1 VGGRSLRRVLITTL
15 GALLALAAMALIP
28 ADWGLPGASP
38 ANAQS
43 EPEPG
48 ISIEKSPDQQIVD
61 AGADATF
68 TIVVTNTSTADL
80 TDVIVGDPLAPDCSR
95 TIGTLAP
102 GGSSSFDCTL
112 TDVQVD
118 LINVATAT
126 GTPPAGPA
134 VADSDVAE
142 VIVRQQAA
150 ILVAKDPDLQVI
162 PADTAADVGWT
173 ITVSNIGAAVLF
185 HVLVADPQVPACS
198 HDEAAV
204 ATALGK
210 AEATMDPGESFSYQC
225 TVAGL
230 TLGVTDTFVNT
241 TTASGTDRFED
252 TVTDSDDA
260 SVVTFAVLAS
270 GLVGDTVWN
279 DLDGDGVQDAGEP
292 GIGGAT
298 VRLTDLATGE
308 VTTKT
313 TDGDG
318 KYLFAALEAGSY
330 RTELVVSSV
339 GGTLTTPG
347 DFTITLAEGEARLDA
362 DFGVQDALPV
372 TGFDLDILALVALG
386 LLTLGAIALIAT
398 RRREAEEPGV

>member
-1 VGGRSLRRVLITTL
+1 
-15 GALLALAAMALIP
+15 
-28 ADWGLPGASP
+28 
-38 ANAQS
+38 
-43 EPEPG
+43 
-48 ISIEKSPDQQIVD
+48 
-61 AGADATF
+61 
-68 TIVVTNTSTADL
+68 
-80 TDVIVGDPLAPDCSR
+80 
-95 TIGTLAP
+95 
-102 GGSSSFDCTL
+102 
-112 TDVQVD
+112 
-118 LINVATAT
+118 
-126 GTPPAGPA
+126 
-134 VADSDVAE
+134 
-142 VIVRQQAA
+142 
-150 ILVAKDPDLQVI
+150 
-162 PADTAADVGWT
+162 
-173 ITVSNIGAAVLF
+173 
-185 HVLVADPQVPACS
+185 
-198 HDEAAV
+198 
-204 ATALGK
+204 
-210 AEATMDPGESFSYQC
+210 MDPGESFSYQC